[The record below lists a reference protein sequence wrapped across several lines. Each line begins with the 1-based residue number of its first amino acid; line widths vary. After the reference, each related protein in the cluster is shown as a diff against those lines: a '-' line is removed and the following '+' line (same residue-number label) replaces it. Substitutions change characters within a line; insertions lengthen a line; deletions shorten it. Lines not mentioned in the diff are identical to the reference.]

1 MIEVTNRKGVD
12 EMAGIFEKEINLQ
25 DYSNETLLNFYSTMV
40 KIRKFDENLIR
51 LIQEGR
57 VSGFYHSG
65 IGSESLSVGSIVE
78 LLRDDDYIY
87 YNHRGC
93 NQKISKG
100 VPLSKLYGDFIG
112 TVEGTTRGLGA
123 GIVHSADPS
132 RGVLGQAGTIGS
144 QFELAVGT
152 AYASKFK
159 QTDQV
164 TVVYFGDGA
173 AAREPLHGSL
183 NWAKLYNL
191 PVIYICE
198 NNEYAISTH
207 VDETHA
213 IKEHIADW
221 AEGYGIPNYV
231 VDANDVLLMREAT
244 KEAVERARK
253 GEGPTFIEAKT
264 FRHRGHFEGDP
275 YDYVPKEVLNDWKEN
290 RDPIKNFKKVL
301 LNNSITTEEEIAQIE
316 QQLDQEIEA
325 AIQKAEAAPMPNPE
339 RIYEGLFAEDH
350 VLAGGNVR

>member
-1 MIEVTNRKGVD
+1 
-12 EMAGIFEKEINLQ
+12 MAKVFQKEISLN
-25 DYSNETLLNFYSTMV
+25 DYSVETLLNFYSTMI

-51 LIQEGR
+51 LIQEGK

-78 LLRDDDYIY
+78 LLDDEDYIY

-112 TVEGTTRGLGA
+112 SMEGTTKGLGA

-159 QTDQV
+159 GTDQV

-173 AAREPLHGSL
+173 ASREPLHGSL

-207 VDETHA
+207 VSETHA
-213 IKEHIADW
+213 IKEDIADW

-231 VDANDVLLMREAT
+231 VDGNDVLLMREAT
-244 KEAVERARK
+244 KEAVERARR

-275 YDYVPKEVLNDWKEN
+275 YDYVPKEVIKDWKEN
-290 RDPIKNFKKVL
+290 RDPIKNFKAL
-301 LNNSITTEEEIAQIE
+301 LINNRITTEEEII
-316 QQLDQEIEA
+316 QLENQVDQEIEE
-325 AIQKAEAAPMPNPE
+325 AIEKALAAPMPKPE
-339 RIYEGLFAEDH
+339 RIYQGLFAEDK
-350 VLAGGNVR
+350 VLEGGNVR